1 MNIKVKQ
8 NYIWGM
14 LDEGSQLFIINL
26 LMEKG
31 FKGEVSVIGKPNVKD
46 DGSVAVEIHIT
57 DEEENNLTLPINILD
72 ILNG

>member
-31 FKGEVSVIGKPNVKD
+31 FKGEVSVIGKPNVKN
-46 DGSVAVEIHIT
+46 DGSVAVEIYIT